1 MDLITRTPTLT
12 GVQVG
17 GTMLRPA
24 PCALVFLNTEPDLRT
39 LWICKVT
46 LAPPIEGA
54 IPALA
59 PTLLTERLVSPA
71 AA

>member
-12 GVQVG
+12 GVVIG
-17 GTMLRPA
+17 GTMVRPA
-24 PCALVFLNTEPDLRT
+24 PCALVLFQNVPDLRT

-46 LAPPIEGA
+46 LAPPIDGP
-54 IPALA
+54 IPLLA
-59 PTLLTERLVSPA
+59 PTLLRERLVSPA